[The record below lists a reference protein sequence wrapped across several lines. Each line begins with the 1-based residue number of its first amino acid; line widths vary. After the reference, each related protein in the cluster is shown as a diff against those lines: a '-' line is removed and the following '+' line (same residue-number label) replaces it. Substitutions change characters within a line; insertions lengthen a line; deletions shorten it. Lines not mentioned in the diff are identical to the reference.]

1 MPLSKIVAKSITDNT
16 ITTDQ
21 IADTSVHGRRNLIIN
36 GACNVQQRGT
46 QTGQGGT
53 ANAYTAVDRYQLVL
67 SGAKTPRVTS
77 SQQSTTTGEFANQ
90 LKLDCTTAQS
100 SVAAADLFAVRQRI
114 EGQNLQHLQY
124 GTSSAKT
131 LTASFT
137 ITSPK
142 SGTHCVQLHHRDAS
156 YSYVREFTVDAADT
170 AQRISVTFPG
180 YTTTALDDDN
190 ASSLEL
196 AWPLL
201 AGSNWQTTKDG
212 WNSGNDFATSNQ
224 QNLLDNTSNDFLIT
238 GIQLEIGDKTTPF
251 EHRSY
256 GEELESCKRYFQKV
270 DDVWFNANRFG
281 DTYWDGHIP
290 AGHHE
295 FHPEMRAAPSTSNL
309 DVDGWLDGDSAWSST
324 STTAASPTGM
334 TSKKVNFTG
343 VYNWTTNYNS
353 THGWR
358 IYTAEYD
365 AEL

>member
-1 MPLSKIVAKSITDNT
+1 MSRARDFADLAGSADAGGIT
-16 ITTDQ
+16 
-21 IADTSVHGRRNLIIN
+21 GRSLVIN
-36 GACNVQQRGT
+36 GACNVQQRGS
-46 QTGQGGT
+46 QTGQGGG

-77 SQQSTTTGEFANQ
+77 SQQSTTAGEFANQ
-90 LKLDCTTAQS
+90 LKLDCTTSQA

-124 GTSSAKT
+124 GTASAKT

-156 YSYVREFTVDAADT
+156 YSYVREFTVDAANT

-196 AWPLL
+196 SWPLL
-201 AGSNWQTTKDG
+201 AGSDWQTTKDG

-224 QNLLDNTSNDFLIT
+224 QNLLDNTANDFLIT
-238 GIQLEIGDKTTPF
+238 GIQLEVGEQATPF
-251 EHRSY
+251 EHEPYSTTLQKAQRYYQFIDNFIWSGDITSGSNYYFYSLRPVEMRSEPSVTITNAAASGFNGGTIGAPGA
-256 GEELESCKRYFQKV
+256 GEENSKYAISILATSDSTQARGYF
-270 DDVWFNANRFG
+270 AG
-281 DTYWDGHIP
+281 D
-290 AGHHE
+290 
-295 FHPEMRAAPSTSNL
+295 
-309 DVDGWLDGDSAWSST
+309 
-324 STTAASPTGM
+324 AAS
-334 TSKKVNFTG
+334 
-343 VYNWTTNYNS
+343 
-353 THGWR
+353 
-358 IYTAEYD
+358 D